1 MTDWQ
6 AVAAALQAP
15 IPPGDRASVI
25 APLEKLERDF
35 RPLKENIPLDTPLWA
50 GPIESGPVSPE

>member
-6 AVAAALQAP
+6 ALAAALHAP
-15 IPPGDRASVI
+15 IEPEDRATAI

-35 RPLKENIPLDTPLWA
+35 RPLRETIPLDAPLWDA
-50 GPIESGPVSPE
+50 PVDFK